1 MIHAYNDF
9 YLPII
14 QNKMAEIFELALVYE
29 KLDYDKFVD
38 MFLNSYISKA
48 FEANNMKYTLGKS
61 SVELFALILNED
73 PKEYNVSS
81 VATPEYWCGYVLA
94 YIAWYFNVSY
104 KYIFEK
110 VTFKELL
117 MNYFPYHEMDIMHM
131 VDYYEKRLNIPSK
144 LKLMREKRGLSQAQL
159 ALNADVPLRTIKS
172 YEQKTVDIGKAQIE
186 TIYKLAQELC
196 CKMEDLI

>member
-14 QNKMAEIFELALVYE
+14 QNKVAEIFELALVYE
-29 KLDYDKFVD
+29 KIEQDKFID
-38 MFLNSYISKA
+38 IFLNSYISKA
-48 FEANNMKYTLGKS
+48 IENNNMKYTMGKS
-61 SVELFALILNED
+61 SNELFALILDKD

-81 VATPEYWCGYVLA
+81 IATPEYWCGYVLA
-94 YIAWYFNVSY
+94 YIQWYFNISF
-104 KYIFEK
+104 KDIFEK
-110 VTFKELL
+110 VPFNELY
-117 MNYFPYHEMDIMHM
+117 MNYFPYHEMDILHM

-144 LKLMREKRGLSQAQL
+144 LKIMREKMGLSQSQL

-172 YEQKTVDIGKAQIE
+172 YEQKTVDISKAQIE
-186 TIYKLAQELC
+186 TVYKLARELC